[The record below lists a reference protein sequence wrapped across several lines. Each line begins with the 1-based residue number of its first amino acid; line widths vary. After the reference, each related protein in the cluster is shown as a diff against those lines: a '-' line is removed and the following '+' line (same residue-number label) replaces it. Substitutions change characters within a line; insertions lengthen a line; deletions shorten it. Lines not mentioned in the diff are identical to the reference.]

1 MWKAEVKRRSFRAR
15 SFCYV
20 LAERYRN
27 DFLLR
32 LVVWTCEG
40 EKLND
45 EIPCTTMKSWGSNPS
60 GNWLMHVRFILIT
73 FILHKYF
80 CDIFMFDQ
88 TKIAQNLFS
97 ADFANLLSFWFE
109 QTAELSKQL
118 FYIMGVFPSLD
129 NHLIVDPISYP
140 LQTIIHIG
148 RVSLAVEK

>member
-1 MWKAEVKRRSFRAR
+1 
-15 SFCYV
+15 
-20 LAERYRN
+20 
-27 DFLLR
+27 
-32 LVVWTCEG
+32 
-40 EKLND
+40 
-45 EIPCTTMKSWGSNPS
+45 
-60 GNWLMHVRFILIT
+60 
-73 FILHKYF
+73 
-80 CDIFMFDQ
+80 MFDQ

-118 FYIMGVFPSLD
+118 FYMMGVFPSLD